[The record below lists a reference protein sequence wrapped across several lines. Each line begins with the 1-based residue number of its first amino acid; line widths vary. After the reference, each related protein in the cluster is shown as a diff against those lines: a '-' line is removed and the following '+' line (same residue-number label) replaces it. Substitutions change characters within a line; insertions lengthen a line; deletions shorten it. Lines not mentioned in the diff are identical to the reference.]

1 MSFVFYAFAFCF
13 HTYLL
18 LDTVL
23 TKPTVTYDQRQT
35 GEHNVQIDL
44 KDLKILA
51 FVDSK
56 ILEDY
61 TDYDYFYDY
70 ADFTIKPISK
80 PTTSSSVEP
89 SSTSSINAS
98 TSSIIKTD
106 STEITPT
113 NDSMMTTLRIEQST
127 ENATISTIED
137 KIETSSNKEDVIV
150 IARSPLKKRA
160 QLRDILKIQSSNNR
174 SKFVSFG

>member
-35 GEHNVQIDL
+35 GEHNVRIDL

-61 TDYDYFYDY
+61 T
-70 ADFTIKPISK
+70 
-80 PTTSSSVEP
+80 PTTSASVEP

-113 NDSMMTTLRIEQST
+113 NDSMTTTLRIEQST

-137 KIETSSNKEDVIV
+137 KIETSSNKEDIIV

>member
-1 MSFVFYAFAFCF
+1 MSFVFYAFAFGF
-13 HTYLL
+13 HIYLL

-23 TKPTVTYDQRQT
+23 TAPTVTYDQRQT
-35 GEHNVQIDL
+35 GEHNVRIDL

-89 SSTSSINAS
+89 SSTSAINAS
-98 TSSIIKTD
+98 TSSSSTIKTD
-106 STEITPT
+106 PAEIAAT
-113 NDSMMTTLRIEQST
+113 NDSITTTLRIEQST
-127 ENATISTIED
+127 EDATISTIED
-137 KIETSSNKEDVIV
+137 KTETSSNKGVWLE
-150 IARSPLKKRA
+150 LKSQGRH
-160 QLRDILKIQSSNNR
+160 
-174 SKFVSFG
+174 

>member
-1 MSFVFYAFAFCF
+1 MSFVFYAFAFGF
-13 HTYLL
+13 HIYLL

-23 TKPTVTYDQRQT
+23 TAPTVTYDQRQT
-35 GEHNVQIDL
+35 GEHNVRIDL

-89 SSTSSINAS
+89 SSTSAINAS
-98 TSSIIKTD
+98 ISSSSTIKTD
-106 STEITPT
+106 PAEIAAT
-113 NDSMMTTLRIEQST
+113 NDSITTTLRIEQST
-127 ENATISTIED
+127 EDATISTIED
-137 KIETSSNKEDVIV
+137 KTETSSNKGVWLE
-150 IARSPLKKRA
+150 LKSQGRH
-160 QLRDILKIQSSNNR
+160 
-174 SKFVSFG
+174 